1 MYLSIFGVAFTFSPI
16 PSTEFEEVIYVLR
29 AMTNSSQTVE

>member
-1 MYLSIFGVAFTFSPI
+1 VGGADYFFDK
-16 PSTEFEEVIYVLR
+16 STEFEEVIYVLR